1 MSFGTEVK
9 IESFYF
15 LQEEGKEKVDQS
27 LKVELSDQD
36 LSTAVKLHCQPCNK
50 FWLRIYTFV
59 NRLADLIDFDLLTS
73 ICSFK
78 KV

>member
-1 MSFGTEVK
+1 MN
-9 IESFYF
+9 
-15 LQEEGKEKVDQS
+15 LS
-27 LKVELSDQD
+27 LKVKLSDQD

-50 FWLRIYTFV
+50 FSLRIYTFV
-59 NRLADLIDFDLLTS
+59 NRLAALIDFDLLTS